1 MKILIQASTYIEGKL
16 SPQAQQMIKS
26 RVGYRDDYLFGD
38 GYHDTYEVAMYE
50 TAELGNLDILDCI
63 LTHYSTLL
71 PEATYTLLS
80 DSLPGCTDSFE
91 LLEKIDDEDEFEDLI
106 DSALRAVIG
115 NRTFCIWLCSEP
127 SDIVD
132 SYLAPY
138 SDGRAAIY
146 DLDNVDS
153 YDIPED
159 AIILSD
165 LGRDGCLWCWKE

>member
-38 GYHDTYEVAMYE
+38 GYHNTYEVAMYE
-50 TAELGNLDILDCI
+50 TEELGNLDIPDFLI
-63 LTHYSTLL
+63 SHYSSIIPEDSYQLMSDLL
-71 PEATYTLLS
+71 PDCE
-80 DSLPGCTDSFE
+80 DSFE
-91 LLEKIDDEDEFEDLI
+91 LLEKIDDRQKFEDLLSSI
-106 DSALRAVIG
+106 FQSVIG
-115 NRTFCIWLCSEP
+115 DRTFCVWLCADP
-127 SDIVD
+127 ADIVD

-138 SDGRAAIY
+138 SDGRADNY

-153 YDIPED
+153 YDIPDD
-159 AIILSD
+159 AIILAD